1 MQKETMTA
9 AEIEAAIRGM
19 VRQTE
24 CTITIADDPTG
35 WHATVGGWGTTAEVS
50 RMNVLV
56 MHAEAKLKPL
66 YDLREADPPLP
77 QSERAKVEQNNPF
90 GSNAPGTF
98 SKL

>member
-35 WHATVGGWGTTAEVS
+35 WHATVGGWGTTAATASPKSTWLGELTCKTVRGHWS
-50 RMNVLV
+50 WDSSF
-56 MHAEAKLKPL
+56 HAG
-66 YDLREADPPLP
+66 RCC
-77 QSERAKVEQNNPF
+77 
-90 GSNAPGTF
+90 
-98 SKL
+98 